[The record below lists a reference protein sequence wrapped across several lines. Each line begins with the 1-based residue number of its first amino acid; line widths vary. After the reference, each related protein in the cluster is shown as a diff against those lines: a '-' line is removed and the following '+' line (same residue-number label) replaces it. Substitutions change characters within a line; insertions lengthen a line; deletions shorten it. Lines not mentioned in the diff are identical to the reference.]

1 MLSEQSLVH
10 PFYGVVY
17 ICMTLIKC
25 IDLGLPVVFL
35 NKLIV
40 FPSWPQHK
48 HLYSRHEIMHSE
60 DEKQDKEIFHRTMR
74 KRLES
79 FKSTKLG
86 INHPKKLN
94 KIHKRDR
101 GQKRV
106 KHLHK
111 DPDVGMEQNGSALNC
126 LMSCIYLCPI

>member
-1 MLSEQSLVH
+1 MS
-10 PFYGVVY
+10 
-17 ICMTLIKC
+17 
-25 IDLGLPVVFL
+25 
-35 NKLIV
+35 IV
-40 FPSWPQHK
+40 FPSRPQHK

-86 INHPKKLN
+86 INHSKKLN

-106 KHLHK
+106 KYFHK
-111 DPDVGMEQNGSALNC
+111 DPDVATYYTN
-126 LMSCIYLCPI
+126 